1 MKKIYFT
8 GITFIALLLTLFI
21 WSCNKEDEIIEPKNN
36 FTEITIPDN
45 LKANLK
51 SFNNKVEIV
60 EDDITFLTQTGQEI
74 YGKIRVTFPYNDAT
88 KVLKIELSSN
98 IMQELNL
105 QPDFFERYYNNSL
118 KSTND
123 NFGECFTECEK
134 ADKGVFWCKLGCF
147 AIAIVDAAVPG

>member
-1 MKKIYFT
+1 MKKIYLIS
-8 GITFIALLLTLFI
+8 ITFVILLLSLFI
-21 WSCNKEDEIIEPKNN
+21 WSCNKHEEVVEPENN
-36 FTEITIPDN
+36 FTEITIPDD

-51 SFNNKVEIV
+51 TLNNEFEIV
-60 EDDITFLTQTGQEI
+60 EDDITFSTQKGQEI

-105 QPDFFERYYNNSL
+105 QPDFFEKYYNTSL
-118 KSTND
+118 KSTSD
-123 NFGECFTECEK
+123 FAECFNTCED